1 MFNKPGAN
9 ISAGSQEGINARN
22 NEATWIAKITQESE
36 HPLLEVVEFF
46 YLFFFF
52 FFTTSGS
59 SGNHYIPLT
68 PKNVAEKKN

>member
-1 MFNKPGAN
+1 MLEIMKQLGLQKSHKKVN
-9 ISAGSQEGINARN
+9 IY
-22 NEATWIAKITQESE
+22 
-36 HPLLEVVEFF
+36 
-46 YLFFFF
+46 YLKWLSFSILFFF

>member
-1 MFNKPGAN
+1 MLEIMKQLGLQKSHKKVN
-9 ISAGSQEGINARN
+9 IY
-22 NEATWIAKITQESE
+22 
-36 HPLLEVVEFF
+36 
-46 YLFFFF
+46 YLKWWGFSIFFF